1 MNMVSYEVL
10 DVARA
15 YDPATAYT
23 GLLRTLSGEQ
33 SLFVADPE
41 ARFNIESDQAQ
52 EIIAAAGFS
61 QGPRTYPYAFGKGG
75 DVPLL
80 GFHRDGTPGS
90 RLVQGVHVHE
100 TPVGTASAT
109 FVPMLRTPPHHLG
122 EFVNWERREIDSDF
136 LAPRVYRTVL
146 EAGAIAVFAVSG
158 RNALAHLFET
168 MPNELAYRE
177 AIINTFHR
185 N

>member
-1 MNMVSYEVL
+1 MTMVPYEVL
-10 DVARA
+10 DVVRARDA
-15 YDPATAYT
+15 EAAYT
-23 GLLRTLSGEQ
+23 GLRQTLTGDL

-41 ARFNIESDQAQ
+41 AGFDIESDQAQ
-52 EIIAAAGFS
+52 EIIATAGFS
-61 QGPRTYPYAFGKGG
+61 QGSRTYSYAFGEEG

-90 RLVQGVHVHE
+90 SLVQGVHVHE
-100 TPVGTASAT
+100 TPAGTADAT

-122 EFVNWERREIDSDF
+122 EFVDWKRREVDSDF
-136 LAPRVYRTVL
+136 LAPRVYRTVV
-146 EAGAIAVFAVSG
+146 GVGSVAVFAVSG

-168 MPNELAYRE
+168 LPDNLAYRE
-177 AIINTFHR
+177 AVINTFHR